1 MNIEQPTLV
10 GNYKLLPDGYGISF
24 TSQEGIGFLN
34 DVWIKR
40 SKKETKE
47 AINNQAITKTE
58 FDWATLNKIFEVSND
73 VYIAYDNK
81 IVESNPKNIDLFS
94 QFVLYLMFKSME
106 FADNKIK
113 IPKVNFLNYSNN
125 EQQNS

>member
-81 IVESNPKNIDLFS
+81 IIESNPKNIDLFS